1 MDNHIP
7 QINGD
12 LLRMRREE
20 LGWAVVDLAT
30 RACLS
35 KKQVKQIEE
44 GGTSSFYSDTVK
56 MTAAKKIGGILGLPE
71 QSVFVVEEPEV
82 VPEELVSQDN
92 SLSPTSDE
100 LNAEHA
106 DSASQKPVVE
116 VAASS
121 GLDTPNSNASQVS
134 QVEIAS
140 PAVKPYLKSPSL
152 ETTVIQKSTN
162 SALDSE
168 DKPKSKNSL
177 WFIIALFVAAL
188 GLAAVMQKP
197 ATPPTPAEPPPP
209 ILVLP
214 PEPAD
219 PAASAAGNAPTG
231 AAPVA
236 PVASPAQA
244 ASSAASIPSASPG
257 TAPVSALPAS
267 RPSVVYSSPSSA
279 PLVTPAPSVMPA
291 PAGSVAPAATASQ
304 AAPAAPSASK
314 PQ

>member
-12 LLRMRREE
+12 LLRMRREK
-20 LGWAVVDLAT
+20 LGWDLADLAT

-82 VPEELVSQDN
+82 VIEELVSPDDT
-92 SLSPTSDE
+92 LSPASNE
-100 LNAEHA
+100 LIAEHA
-106 DSASQKPVVE
+106 DSPSQKPQVE
-116 VAASS
+116 VAAST
-121 GLDTPNSNASQVS
+121 GLDIPNSHASQVD
-134 QVEIAS
+134 VAS
-140 PAVKPYLKSPSL
+140 PAVKPYLKSPSF

-188 GLAAVMQKP
+188 WFAAVMQKP
-197 ATPPTPAEPPPP
+197 ATTPPAEPPPP
-209 ILVLP
+209 IQVLP
-214 PEPAD
+214 PE
-219 PAASAAGNAPTG
+219 
-231 AAPVA
+231 PVA
-236 PVASPAQA
+236 PVASPAQV
-244 ASSAASIPSASPG
+244 ASSAASIPSAATG
-257 TAPVSALPAS
+257 TGATSALPAP
-267 RPSVVYSSPSSA
+267 RPSVVYSSPSS
-279 PLVTPAPSVMPA
+279 VPSTAPA

>member
-82 VPEELVSQDN
+82 VPEELASQYD

-100 LNAEHA
+100 LIAEHA
-106 DSASQKPVVE
+106 NSASQKPVVE
-116 VAASS
+116 VAASF
-121 GLDTPNSNASQVS
+121 GLDSPNSNASQVSPVSPVS

-188 GLAAVMQKP
+188 GFAAVMQKP
-197 ATPPTPAEPPPP
+197 ATPPPAEPPPP
-209 ILVLP
+209 IQVLP
-214 PEPAD
+214 PE
-219 PAASAAGNAPTG
+219 
-231 AAPVA
+231 PVA
-236 PVASPAQA
+236 PVASPAQV
-244 ASSAASIPSASPG
+244 ASSAASIPSAATG
-257 TAPVSALPAS
+257 TGATSALPAP
-267 RPSVVYSSPSSA
+267 RPSVVYSSPSS
-279 PLVTPAPSVMPA
+279 VPSTAPA

>member
-1 MDNHIP
+1 
-7 QINGD
+7 
-12 LLRMRREE
+12 MRREE

-82 VPEELVSQDN
+82 LPEELASQDDA
-92 SLSPTSDE
+92 LSPSSDE

-106 DSASQKPVVE
+106 DSAGHKPLVE
-116 VAASS
+116 VAASF
-121 GLDTPNSNASQVS
+121 GLDSPNSNASQVS
-134 QVEIAS
+134 PVSPVSPVSQVDIAS
-140 PAVKPYLKSPSL
+140 PAVKLYLKSPSL

-168 DKPKSKNSL
+168 DKPKSKNSF

-197 ATPPTPAEPPPP
+197 ATPPPPAEPPPP

-244 ASSAASIPSASPG
+244 ASSAASIPSVTQG

-267 RPSVVYSSPSSA
+267 RPSVVYPSPSSA
-279 PLVTPAPSVMPA
+279 PSVTPA

-314 PQ
+314 PL

>member
-82 VPEELVSQDN
+82 VPEELVSQDDT
-92 SLSPTSDE
+92 LSPTSNE
-100 LNAEHA
+100 LIAEHA
-106 DSASQKPVVE
+106 DSASQKSQVE
-116 VAASS
+116 VAAST
-121 GLDTPNSNASQVS
+121 GLDIPNSHASQVD
-134 QVEIAS
+134 IAS
-140 PAVKPYLKSPSL
+140 PAVKPYLKSPSF

-168 DKPKSKNSL
+168 DKPKPKNSL

-197 ATPPTPAEPPPP
+197 ATPPPPAEPPPP
-209 ILVLP
+209 IQVLP
-214 PEPAD
+214 LEPAD
-219 PAASAAGNAPTG
+219 PAASAPGAAPTG

-236 PVASPAQA
+236 PMASPAQV
-244 ASSAASIPSASPG
+244 ASSAASIPSAIPG
-257 TAPVSALPAS
+257 TSPVSTPPAP
-267 RPSVVYSSPSSA
+267 RPSVVYSSPSSLSSA
-279 PLVTPAPSVMPA
+279 TPA
-291 PAGSVAPAATASQ
+291 PAGSVASSAITTQASPASQ

>member
-20 LGWAVVDLAT
+20 LGWALADLAT

-44 GGTSSFYSDTVK
+44 GGTSSFYSDNVK

-82 VPEELVSQDN
+82 VLEQFVSQDDT
-92 SLSPTSDE
+92 LSPTNNE
-100 LNAEHA
+100 LIAEHA
-106 DSASQKPVVE
+106 DSASQKPQVE
-116 VAASS
+116 VAAST
-121 GLDTPNSNASQVS
+121 GLDIPNSNASQVD
-134 QVEIAS
+134 IAS
-140 PAVKPYLKSPSL
+140 PAVKPYLKSLSL

-188 GLAAVMQKP
+188 GFAAVMQKP
-197 ATPPTPAEPPPP
+197 ATPPPAEPPPP
-209 ILVLP
+209 IQVLP
-214 PEPAD
+214 PE
-219 PAASAAGNAPTG
+219 
-231 AAPVA
+231 PVA
-236 PVASPAQA
+236 PVASPAQV
-244 ASSAASIPSASPG
+244 ASSAASIPSAATG
-257 TAPVSALPAS
+257 TGAASALPAP
-267 RPSVVYSSPSSA
+267 RPSVVYLSPSS
-279 PLVTPAPSVMPA
+279 VPSTAPA

>member
-1 MDNHIP
+1 
-7 QINGD
+7 
-12 LLRMRREE
+12 
-20 LGWAVVDLAT
+20 
-30 RACLS
+30 LS

-82 VPEELVSQDN
+82 VPEALVSQDHT
-92 SLSPTSDE
+92 SSPTSNE
-100 LNAEHA
+100 VIAEHV
-106 DSASQKPVVE
+106 DSANQKTEFEVV
-116 VAASS
+116 AST
-121 GLDTPNSNASQVS
+121 GLDIAHSNASLVD
-134 QVEIAS
+134 IAS

-197 ATPPTPAEPPPP
+197 ATPPPAEPPPP
-209 ILVLP
+209 IQVLP

-219 PAASAAGNAPTG
+219 PAASAPGAVPTSA
-231 AAPVA
+231 AAPIA

-244 ASSAASIPSASPG
+244 ASSASSIPSATPG

-279 PLVTPAPSVMPA
+279 PSAAPA
-291 PAGSVAPAATASQ
+291 PAVSVAPAAATSQ
-304 AAPAAPSASK
+304 AAPASPSASK

>member
-20 LGWAVVDLAT
+20 LGWALADLAT

-71 QSVFVVEEPEV
+71 QSVFVVAEPEV
-82 VPEELVSQDN
+82 VPEALVSQDHT
-92 SLSPTSDE
+92 LSPTSSE
-100 LNAEHA
+100 VIAEHV
-106 DSASQKPVVE
+106 DSANQKTEVE
-116 VAASS
+116 VAAST
-121 GLDTPNSNASQVS
+121 GLDIANSNASQVD
-134 QVEIAS
+134 IAS

-197 ATPPTPAEPPPP
+197 ATPPPAEPPPP
-209 ILVLP
+209 IQVLP

-219 PAASAAGNAPTG
+219 PAASAPGSAPTSA

-236 PVASPAQA
+236 TVASPAQA
-244 ASSAASIPSASPG
+244 ASSASSIPSATPG

-267 RPSVVYSSPSSA
+267 RPSIVYSSPSSA
-279 PLVTPAPSVMPA
+279 PSAAPA
-291 PAGSVAPAATASQ
+291 PAVSVAPAAATSQ
-304 AAPAAPSASK
+304 AAPASPSASK

>member
-20 LGWAVVDLAT
+20 LGWALADLAT

-82 VPEELVSQDN
+82 VPEALVSQDHT
-92 SLSPTSDE
+92 LSPTSNE
-100 LNAEHA
+100 VIAEHV
-106 DSASQKPVVE
+106 DSANQKTEVE
-116 VAASS
+116 VAAST
-121 GLDTPNSNASQVS
+121 GLDIANSNASQVD
-134 QVEIAS
+134 IAS

-197 ATPPTPAEPPPP
+197 ATPPLPAEPPPP
-209 ILVLP
+209 IQVLP

-219 PAASAAGNAPTG
+219 PAASAPGAVPTSA
-231 AAPVA
+231 AAPIS

-244 ASSAASIPSASPG
+244 ASSASSIPSATPG

-279 PLVTPAPSVMPA
+279 PSAAPA
-291 PAGSVAPAATASQ
+291 PAVSVAPAAATASQ
-304 AAPAAPSASK
+304 AAPASPSASK

>member
-244 ASSAASIPSASPG
+244 ASSAASIPSATPG
-257 TAPVSALPAS
+257 TAPVSVLPAS

-279 PLVTPAPSVMPA
+279 PSVTPA

>member
-20 LGWAVVDLAT
+20 LGWALADLAT

-44 GGTSSFYSDTVK
+44 GGTSSFYSDNVK

-82 VPEELVSQDN
+82 VVDEAASQEDTTTH
-92 SLSPTSDE
+92 TSDDV
-100 LNAEHA
+100 HA
-106 DSASQKPVVE
+106 DSSPAPGEKAHAEPS
-116 VAASS
+116 ASS
-121 GLDTPNSNASQVS
+121 GHDIQNSNASQKD
-134 QVEIAS
+134 IAS
-140 PAVKPYLKSPSL
+140 PAVKPYLKSPSI

-177 WFIIALFVAAL
+177 WFIIALFAAAL

-197 ATPPTPAEPPPP
+197 APTPPVEPPPP
-209 ILVLP
+209 LQVLP
-214 PEPAD
+214 PEQPD
-219 PAASAAGNAPTG
+219 PAASAPSAAASGVVPAVSSVTTAPPATSTTPLTTTSPSNVPTNAPTNVVPAARPAVVANPAS
-231 AAPVA
+231 AAP
-236 PVASPAQA
+236 PASQ
-244 ASSAASIPSASPG
+244 
-257 TAPVSALPAS
+257 APVS
-267 RPSVVYSSPSSA
+267 SV
-279 PLVTPAPSVMPA
+279 APS
-291 PAGSVAPAATASQ
+291 APAATQ
-304 AAPAAPSASK
+304 TVPAAPSASK

>member
-1 MDNHIP
+1 
-7 QINGD
+7 
-12 LLRMRREE
+12 
-20 LGWAVVDLAT
+20 
-30 RACLS
+30 
-35 KKQVKQIEE
+35 
-44 GGTSSFYSDTVK
+44 

-71 QSVFVVEEPEV
+71 HSVFIVEEPEV
-82 VPEELVSQDN
+82 VPEALVSQDRT
-92 SLSPTSDE
+92 LSPTSNE
-100 LNAEHA
+100 VIAEHV
-106 DSASQKPVVE
+106 DSANQKTEVE
-116 VAASS
+116 VTAST
-121 GLDTPNSNASQVS
+121 GLDIANSNASQVD
-134 QVEIAS
+134 IAS

-197 ATPPTPAEPPPP
+197 ATPPPPAEPPPP
-209 ILVLP
+209 IQVLP

-219 PAASAAGNAPTG
+219 PAASAPGAVPTSA
-231 AAPVA
+231 AAPIA

-244 ASSAASIPSASPG
+244 ASSASSIPSATPG

-279 PLVTPAPSVMPA
+279 PSAAPA
-291 PAGSVAPAATASQ
+291 PAVSVAPAAVTSQ
-304 AAPAAPSASK
+304 AAPASPSASK

>member
-20 LGWAVVDLAT
+20 LGWALADLAT

-44 GGTSSFYSDTVK
+44 GGTSSFYSDNVK

-82 VPEELVSQDN
+82 VFEQFVSQDDT
-92 SLSPTSDE
+92 LSPASNE
-100 LNAEHA
+100 LIAEHV
-106 DSASQKPVVE
+106 DSASQKPQVE
-116 VAASS
+116 VAAST
-121 GLDTPNSNASQVS
+121 GLDIPNSHASQVD
-134 QVEIAS
+134 VAS
-140 PAVKPYLKSPSL
+140 PAVKPYLKSPSF

-188 GLAAVMQKP
+188 GLAAIMQKP
-197 ATPPTPAEPPPP
+197 APTPPVEPPPP
-209 ILVLP
+209 LQVLP
-214 PEPAD
+214 PEQPE
-219 PAASAAGNAPTG
+219 PAASAPNAVASATVPAVSSATPAPATSVAPSTTSTPSIASNNAPVNVVP
-231 AAPVA
+231 APRPAVLA
-236 PVASPAQA
+236 NPASA
-244 ASSAASIPSASPG
+244 PSASQ
-257 TAPVSALPAS
+257 APVS
-267 RPSVVYSSPSSA
+267 
-279 PLVTPAPSVMPA
+279 
-291 PAGSVAPAATASQ
+291 SVAPSAPAAPQ

>member
-20 LGWAVVDLAT
+20 LGWALADLAT

-82 VPEELVSQDN
+82 VVYEAASQEDTTTH
-92 SLSPTSDE
+92 TSDDVHAGSSPGE
-100 LNAEHA
+100 KAHAEP
-106 DSASQKPVVE
+106 SASTGQ
-116 VAASS
+116 
-121 GLDTPNSNASQVS
+121 DIHDSNAGPKD
-134 QVEIAS
+134 IAS
-140 PAVKPYLKSPSL
+140 AAVKPYLKSPSI
-152 ETTVIQKSTN
+152 ETSVIQKSTN

-177 WFIIALFVAAL
+177 WFIIALFAAAL

-197 ATPPTPAEPPPP
+197 APTPPVEPPPP
-209 ILVLP
+209 LQVLP
-214 PEPAD
+214 PEQPE
-219 PAASAAGNAPTG
+219 PAASAPNAAASGAVP
-231 AAPVA
+231 AAPLATPAPATSTAPSTTSTPSNVPTNSPVNVVPAARPTVVA
-236 PVASPAQA
+236 TPASA
-244 ASSAASIPSASPG
+244 PSASP
-257 TAPVSALPAS
+257 APVS
-267 RPSVVYSSPSSA
+267 
-279 PLVTPAPSVMPA
+279 
-291 PAGSVAPAATASQ
+291 SVAPSAPAAPQ

>member
-1 MDNHIP
+1 MDSHIP

-20 LGWAVVDLAT
+20 LGWALADLAT

-82 VPEELVSQDN
+82 VAYEAASQEETTTHTSDDAADASPADKTHAEPSASSGQDIQDN
-92 SLSPTSDE
+92 K
-100 LNAEHA
+100 
-106 DSASQKPVVE
+106 ASQK
-116 VAASS
+116 
-121 GLDTPNSNASQVS
+121 D
-134 QVEIAS
+134 IAS
-140 PAVKPYLKSPSL
+140 AAVKPYLKSPSI
-152 ETTVIQKSTN
+152 ETSVIQKSTN

-197 ATPPTPAEPPPP
+197 APTPAAEPPPP
-209 ILVLP
+209 LQVLP
-214 PEPAD
+214 PDQPD
-219 PAASAAGNAPTG
+219 PAASAPSAAASGAVPAVASVT
-231 AAPVA
+231 AAPA
-236 PVASPAQA
+236 TSTTPLS
-244 ASSAASIPSASPG
+244 
-257 TAPVSALPAS
+257 T
-267 RPSVVYSSPSSA
+267 SSPSNVPTNA
-279 PLVTPAPSVMPA
+279 PVNGVPAARLGVVANPASAPSVLQA
-291 PAGSVAPAATASQ
+291 PVNAVAPSAPAATQ
-304 AAPAAPSASK
+304 TAPATPPASK

>member
-20 LGWAVVDLAT
+20 LGWALADLAT

-44 GGTSSFYSDTVK
+44 GGTSSFYSDNVK

-82 VPEELVSQDN
+82 VLEQFVSQDDT
-92 SLSPTSDE
+92 LSPTNNE
-100 LNAEHA
+100 LIAEHA
-106 DSASQKPVVE
+106 DSASQKPQVE
-116 VAASS
+116 VAAST
-121 GLDTPNSNASQVS
+121 GLDIPNSNASQVD
-134 QVEIAS
+134 IAS
-140 PAVKPYLKSPSL
+140 PAVKPYLKSPSF
-152 ETTVIQKSTN
+152 ESTVIQKSTN

-188 GLAAVMQKP
+188 GFAAVMQKP
-197 ATPPTPAEPPPP
+197 ATPPPAEPPPP
-209 ILVLP
+209 IQVLP
-214 PEPAD
+214 PE
-219 PAASAAGNAPTG
+219 
-231 AAPVA
+231 PVA
-236 PVASPAQA
+236 PVASPAQV
-244 ASSAASIPSASPG
+244 ASSAASIPSAATG
-257 TAPVSALPAS
+257 TGAASALPAP
-267 RPSVVYSSPSSA
+267 RPSVVYLSPSS
-279 PLVTPAPSVMPA
+279 VPSTAPA

>member
-56 MTAAKKIGGILGLPE
+56 VTAAKKIGGILGLPE

-82 VPEELVSQDN
+82 VPEELVIQNDA
-92 SLSPTSDE
+92 LSPTSEE

-134 QVEIAS
+134 QVDIAS

-197 ATPPTPAEPPPP
+197 ATPPTLAEPPPP

-219 PAASAAGNAPTG
+219 PAASAAGTAPTG

-267 RPSVVYSSPSSA
+267 RPSVVYPSPSSA
-279 PLVTPAPSVMPA
+279 PSAAPA